1 MDWDYW
7 SLKAVFLLRSC
18 SYHCGFVATIL
29 DFLHHLCQREH
40 RQRWLLSRQLS
51 LWLVRL
57 ERTMDPPQ
65 TTLCHRAALLI
76 VHPRVRIIGAG
87 AQHDA
92 QDQGGTNYWRRT
104 LCPPLGAFVRELI
117 PNRSFDVSMLQSYNY
132 FDQNLIYINRLRQN
146 TSVFLALLLA
156 YSWPHRLILDA
167 QYYWFWSKATS

>member
-1 MDWDYW
+1 MRLIEMDWDYW

-29 DFLHHLCQREH
+29 DFLHHRRQREQ

-92 QDQGGTNYWRRT
+92 QDQGGTNY
-104 LCPPLGAFVRELI
+104 
-117 PNRSFDVSMLQSYNY
+117 
-132 FDQNLIYINRLRQN
+132 
-146 TSVFLALLLA
+146 
-156 YSWPHRLILDA
+156 
-167 QYYWFWSKATS
+167 